1 MVAVVVNLA
10 VHAGKSRQRQTVC
23 DRAGGLKNFGKS
35 AVCFLVP
42 FRVRGP
48 SLRAHADG
56 IYDVNNQT
64 RNQIIAERLGSAAE
78 VGWRAR
84 VRREAESDASHAAV
98 VYAFVARGT
107 TVLAEHTSHSG
118 NFATVAAEVRALLP
132 PFCDVVAFFAFPRRA
147 RAAPR
152 TPGATRPRLHPRSP
166 PITSASSARS
176 GARPAK
182 PPADPQNPA
191 RPEPSDASQDPREA
205 QVAEEVHAHG

>member
-42 FRVRGP
+42 FRAEDRRFVP
-48 SLRAHADG
+48 ADG

-64 RNQIIAERLGSAAE
+64 RRSSIICDSAPRQKSS
-78 VGWRAR
+78 GRAR
-84 VRREAESDASHAAV
+84 VRARQSPTPAMPLI
-98 VYAFVARGT
+98 YAFVARGT

-132 PFCDVVAFFAFPRRA
+132 PFCDVVAFFCVPPARGS
-147 RAAPR
+147 RAAG
-152 TPGATRPRLHPRSP
+152 T
-166 PITSASSARS
+166 
-176 GARPAK
+176 
-182 PPADPQNPA
+182 PA
-191 RPEPSDASQDPREA
+191 RLDRDSIRDRRL
-205 QVAEEVHAHG
+205 

>member
-42 FRVRGP
+42 FRAEDRRFVP
-48 SLRAHADG
+48 ADG

-64 RNQIIAERLGSAAE
+64 RRSIICDSAPRQKS
-78 VGWRAR
+78 GGRAR
-84 VRREAESDASHAAV
+84 VRARQSPTPAMPLI
-98 VYAFVARGT
+98 YAFVARGT

-132 PFCDVVAFFAFPRRA
+132 PFCDVVAFFCVPPARRS
-147 RAAPR
+147 RAAG
-152 TPGATRPRLHPRSP
+152 T
-166 PITSASSARS
+166 
-176 GARPAK
+176 
-182 PPADPQNPA
+182 PA
-191 RPEPSDASQDPREA
+191 RLDRDSIRDRRL
-205 QVAEEVHAHG
+205 